1 VIREL
6 QDFGCDVSVTDYWAD
21 AAEVKHEYNLDLVGH
36 SVLDTESMQEYDAV
50 VLAVAHNDYK
60 ALKLDSKNQVVF
72 DIKSI
77 LDQADGR
84 L

>member
-1 VIREL
+1 
-6 QDFGCDVSVTDYWAD
+6 
-21 AAEVKHEYNLDLVGH
+21 
-36 SVLDTESMQEYDAV
+36 MQEYDAV